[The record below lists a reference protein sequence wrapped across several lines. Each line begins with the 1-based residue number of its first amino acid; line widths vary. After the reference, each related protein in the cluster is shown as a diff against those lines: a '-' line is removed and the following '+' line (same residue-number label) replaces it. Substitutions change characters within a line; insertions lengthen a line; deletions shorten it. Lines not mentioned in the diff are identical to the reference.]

1 MFGWKLFQMRGCKL
15 GIIRLAALSVTEN
28 IKIEKLQMKD
38 KNSRAECLR
47 CETNNNQ

>member
-1 MFGWKLFQMRGCKL
+1 MRRCKL
-15 GIIRLAALSVTEN
+15 GIIRLAALLVTED

-38 KNSRAECLR
+38 KNSRAECLG